1 MALYI
6 AHVKIRGIRPF
17 IFNRFTEESISLPH
31 EKKDL
36 QGVAGKNPMEW
47 KKTFNATREGELYI
61 DGSYIHRCLINA
73 AKFTKRGLQAQL
85 AATLETVDD
94 YLFFTNRSL
103 PTDLN
108 VITRN
113 SNSEV
118 YIDVRSVKMQ
128 RTSARHIRYR
138 LALSKGWELSF
149 SIIWEATVV
158 GKELMESV
166 CNDAG
171 FLVGIGDNR
180 VNGFGR
186 FEVLDFKAERVS
198 SQSA

>member
-6 AHVKIRGIRPF
+6 AKVHIRGTRPF
-17 IFNRFTEESISLPH
+17 IFNRFTEDSIALPN
-31 EKKDL
+31 EKKERH
-36 QGVAGKNPMEW
+36 GVAGKNPEEW
-47 KKTFNATREGELYI
+47 KKTFKATSEGQLCI

-85 AATLETVDD
+85 AATLETVDNQI
-94 YLFFTNRSL
+94 LFTNRYI
-103 PTDLN
+103 PDLKE
-108 VITRN
+108 ITRDSNN
-113 SNSEV
+113 SV

-128 RTSARHIRYR
+128 RTSARHVRYR
-138 LALSKGWELSF
+138 LAVSKGWELNF

-171 FLVGIGDNR
+171 LLVGIGDNR
-180 VNGFGR
+180 VNGYGR
-186 FEVLDFKAERVS
+186 FEVLEFKVERMS
-198 SQSA
+198 FQSA